1 MARHPCRAILIWGDK
16 MAKDLATYE
25 GYLEQMVQY
34 RKQQEANKKNVAKF
48 EEYAQKIQVLRH
60 AMIMENVDVYS
71 IERDTYKALYNKEP
85 YDAWLD
91 QANVHIQ
98 EAYLT
103 KAMVDI
109 RNRWDTAT
117 QIEKAG
123 IKNEAHQLRM
133 KIIAMGIEPYQFED
147 RAWLLYRGKA
157 LTAAEKTTQYPLVA
171 TAIQDVAKLNA
182 AKKKD
187 LANAPVASWEQKR
200 PNVSKMELENRYS
213 ETYSGADM
221 VIFMAFPGYKPLE
234 IGVASVV
241 SYSIYREKKQIRTVG
256 RVSSKGITKGPRTI
270 SGRLIFTVIREHIVE
285 MIRKEIPYL
294 RDIKTLLMDELP
306 AFDILVSFG
315 NEYGGSA
322 GLVIQGI
329 TVVDEQKTL
338 SIEDLFTE
346 NIFTYIARGL
356 EPMRSL
362 TFKNGEPYEP
372 LKWFTSSFRAAGSEV
387 LGNFKPKETQLFHDA
402 QILTTPTPFYG
413 NKSGWD
419 SSKYNLEIGIPIG
432 EYLGNSGTGS
442 DTGRSM
448 DDPIYDKTQN
458 PGVEDNKIFVQAVIP
473 TPSGIWQPVGG
484 TVKLYVNN
492 KEVASKKTATHKG
505 DSILPLVWSY
515 QAKKGKVQ
523 EFPIAYENTTLA
535 GALFTKIAFKKGD
548 VIKATYTDASS
559 GIKTA
564 SASETVRIADQI
576 PIIIKTTMVG
586 YEIALDTPTKFVYQS
601 SSGGVKATTYYS
613 NEKPSSQ
620 NYTYSW
626 LTTMGKKTEEL
637 PDKVTLKISDEA
649 QPLPYWP
656 ARWIWTLDL
665 SKCDR
670 RDVPNGIEDKEV
682 TKLKAINETN
692 GMNSMAAHAAWNAQ
706 AGTSVTGWKD
716 TISISDGTMA
726 FYPADWFFTVSDKG
740 SNGKR
745 KKIKW
750 EALPRDAILTFSCT
764 CFKTKDSKKTAA
776 DNHLTVKIVFVKD

>member
-1 MARHPCRAILIWGDK
+1 

-25 GYLEQMVQY
+25 GYLAQMVEY

-60 AMIMENVDVYS
+60 EMIMENVDIYS

-85 YDAWLD
+85 YDAWLE

-103 KAMVDI
+103 KTMVDL
-109 RNRWDTAT
+109 RNRYDTAT
-117 QIEKAG
+117 AIEKAS
-123 IKNEAHQLRM
+123 IRSETHQLRM

-171 TAIQDVAKLNA
+171 AAVQDVAKLNA

-200 PNVSKMELENRYS
+200 PNVSKMSLENRYS

-221 VIFMAFPGYKPLE
+221 VIFMAFPGYKPIE

-256 RVSSKGITKGPRTI
+256 RVSAKGITKGPRTI
-270 SGRLIFTVIREHIVE
+270 SGRLIFTVIREHVVE

-346 NIFTYIARGL
+346 NIFTYIARAL

-362 TFKNGEPYEP
+362 AFKSGEPYEP

-413 NKSGWD
+413 SAAGWD

-432 EYLGNSGTGS
+432 DLLSNESGGS
-442 DTGRSM
+442 SGGGPNGSTSGDWS
-448 DDPIYDKTQN
+448 DS
-458 PGVEDNKIFVQAVIP
+458 PGLEDNILLVQVVAPEGAVMNSI
-473 TPSGIWQPVGG
+473 GG
-484 TVKLYVNN
+484 TVVLKHNGKQVGSKRIQTYDKKVVSPPFTLHPQVSLAKNQIYPMELKGGYIDCALFEGIPYVKNDKLEAFYTDSSGKWKAATGSVEIHSDQTWIVVKTLSSTSTSTMGAIATLKYERHHGGSDVNLYFSQKHPVNN
-492 KEVASKKTATHKG
+492 NYGSKKSLT
-505 DSILPLVWSY
+505 
-515 QAKKGKVQ
+515 
-523 EFPIAYENTTLA
+523 PIRNLDT
-535 GALFTKIAFKKGD
+535 IA
-548 VIKATYTDASS
+548 KATKKLPTSIHAF
-559 GIKTA
+559 IK
-564 SASETVRIADQI
+564 DNI
-576 PIIIKTTMVG
+576 PQG
-586 YEIALDTPTKFVYQS
+586 LND
-601 SSGGVKATTYYS
+601 
-613 NEKPSSQ
+613 
-620 NYTYSW
+620 
-626 LTTMGKKTEEL
+626 
-637 PDKVTLKISDEA
+637 
-649 QPLPYWP
+649 WP
-656 ARWIWTLDL
+656 VRWIWTLDL
-665 SKCDR
+665 SFCDKV
-670 RDVPNGIEDKEV
+670 DNALDWTDGDEVEKLNNIDQNNGS
-682 TKLKAINETN
+682 
-692 GMNSMAAHAAWNAQ
+692 NSMAAAAYWVKNG
-706 AGTSVTGWKD
+706 GTAKGYYDQDSMSNGE
-716 TISISDGTMA
+716 ISFNPNDFFWTVSKLKNKTSKKLTWDDL
-726 FYPADWFFTVSDKG
+726 PAD
-740 SNGKR
+740 
-745 KKIKW
+745 
-750 EALPRDAILTFSCT
+750 ALLTFSCT
-764 CFKTKDSKKTAA
+764 AFKTKDSKKTSA
-776 DNHLTVKIVFVKD
+776 DNFSTLNITFRKNDA